1 MLTMLFKILGM
12 GTLILGI
19 CFIVGYIIAFISDH
33 DLQWIYVIL
42 GLIVLLGTLGCYL
55 FGLF

>member
-1 MLTMLFKILGM
+1 MLTILFKILGM

-19 CFIVGYIIAFISDH
+19 CFIIGYIIAFISDN
-33 DLQWIYVIL
+33 DLQWIYFIL
-42 GLIVLLGTLGCYL
+42 GLIILLGTFGCYL

>member
-1 MLTMLFKILGM
+1 MLIMFKILGM

-19 CFIVGYIIAFISDH
+19 CFIIGYIMAFISDH
-33 DLQWIYVIL
+33 DLQWIYFIL
-42 GLIVLLGTLGCYL
+42 GLIILLGTLGCYI

>member
-1 MLTMLFKILGM
+1 MLTILFKILGM
-12 GTLILGI
+12 GTAILGLA
-19 CFIVGYIIAFISDH
+19 FVVGYIMAFISDH

-42 GLIVLLGTLGCYL
+42 GLIVLLGTLGCGI

>member
-42 GLIVLLGTLGCYL
+42 GLIVLLGTLGCCL

>member
-1 MLTMLFKILGM
+1 MLTILFKILGM

>member
-1 MLTMLFKILGM
+1 MLIMFKILGM

-19 CFIVGYIIAFISDH
+19 CFIIGYVIAFISDH
-33 DLQWIYVIL
+33 DLQWIYFIL
-42 GLIVLLGTLGCYL
+42 GLIILLGTLGCFI

>member
-1 MLTMLFKILGM
+1 MLIMFKILGM

-19 CFIVGYIIAFISDH
+19 CFIIGHIIAFINDNA
-33 DLQWIYVIL
+33 LQWIYFIL
-42 GLIVLLGTLGCYL
+42 GLIVLLGTLGCYI